1 MNEQIKL
8 PKLYIDVLDQI
19 FEIEKKVER
28 LAETNSI
35 VRNITRLKEMFEQ
48 LEADGGLTYHNP
60 IGEPYKESRTDLEA
74 SIAGNSADNL
84 VIIEVIKPIIRY
96 RKGGVTLIVR
106 KGVVVA
112 ESKS

>member
-84 VIIEVIKPIIRY
+84 VGI
-96 RKGGVTLIVR
+96 
-106 KGVVVA
+106 
-112 ESKS
+112 SKNPC

>member
-8 PKLYIDVLDQI
+8 PKLYIDLLDQI

-28 LAETNSI
+28 LTEANSI
-35 VRNITRLKEMFEQ
+35 GRNISRLKEMFEQ
-48 LEADGGLTYHNP
+48 LEPDGGLTYHNP

-84 VIIEVIKPIIRY
+84 VIMEVIKPIVRY

-112 ESKS
+112 ESNS

>member
-28 LAETNSI
+28 LTETNSI

-84 VIIEVIKPIIRY
+84 VIMEVIKPIIRY